1 MDNSRECGI
10 IEIDILG
17 AKMKKVCFVINGVG
31 GCGKDSLI
39 HLLCDKFKVRNVSS
53 ITPINELAKMA
64 GWDGVKTDKA
74 RKFLFELKSLVTE
87 FNDYPTKYILDE
99 YNQFLTSD
107 EQIMFIHI
115 RESENISRFVSL
127 TGGKVKT
134 LLITPRAELT
144 HKVYGNH
151 ADDDVYKYDY
161 DYTFANDRPLDE
173 IAPLWINFIQQILDE
188 Q

>member
-1 MDNSRECGI
+1 
-10 IEIDILG
+10 
-17 AKMKKVCFVINGVG
+17 MKKVCFVINGVG

-39 HLLCDKFKVRNVSS
+39 SLLTDRFKVKNVSS
-53 ITPINELAKMA
+53 ITPINQLAKMA

-74 RKFLFELKSLVTE
+74 RKFLFDLKKLVTE

-99 YNQFLTSD
+99 YNEFLTSD
-107 EQIMFIHI
+107 EQVMFIHI
-115 RESENISRFVSL
+115 RESENIARFVHL

-134 LLITPRAELT
+134 LLITPRKELIN
-144 HKVYGNH
+144 KVYGNH

-161 DYTFANDRPLDE
+161 DYTFANDKPLE
-173 IAPLWINFIQQILDE
+173 QIAPLWIEFIQNILDK